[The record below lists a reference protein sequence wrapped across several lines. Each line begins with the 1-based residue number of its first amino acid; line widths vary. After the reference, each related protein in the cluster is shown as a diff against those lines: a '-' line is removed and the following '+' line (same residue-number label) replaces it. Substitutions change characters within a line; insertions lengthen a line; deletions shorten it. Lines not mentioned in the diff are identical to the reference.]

1 MGDGGR
7 PPFGTGRPEGGADA
21 AGRDAE
27 DWQAELFDQRHAIAA
42 QVDWFDLDSRSPKK
56 CCEIMLR
63 DYGASRKF
71 QQMIGNG
78 VCPLTAR

>member
-1 MGDGGR
+1 MVQ
-7 PPFGTGRPEGGADA
+7 FN
-21 AGRDAE
+21 
-27 DWQAELFDQRHAIAA
+27 LFDQRHVIAA
-42 QVDWFDLDSRSPKK
+42 LVDWFDLDSRSPKK

-78 VCPLTAR
+78 VCPLTVR